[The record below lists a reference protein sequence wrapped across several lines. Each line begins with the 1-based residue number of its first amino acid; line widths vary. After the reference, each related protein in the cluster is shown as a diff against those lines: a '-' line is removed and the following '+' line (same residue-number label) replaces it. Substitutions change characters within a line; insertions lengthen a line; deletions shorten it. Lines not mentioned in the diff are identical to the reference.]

1 MMQIDGRPV
10 KLQIWDTAGQE
21 SFRAITRSYYR
32 NTAGVL
38 LVYDITRRETFQ
50 YLESWLEECVENS
63 DQNLTIVLV
72 GNKCDLED
80 DRAVSVEEGQNF
92 ADQHGLLF
100 IETSAKTSV
109 NVEEAFVRTAQIIYD
124 KYKKG
129 IITLASSQDNN
140 AASTPKGSS
149 KKVSITSAKVRLGN
163 ASLHCQ
169 RRV

>member
-1 MMQIDGRPV
+1 LTNGLFASDHELTIGVEFGTYMMQIDNRPV

-50 YLESWLEECVENS
+50 YLESWLDECVENS

-80 DRAVSVEEGQNF
+80 ERAISVEEGQHF

-109 NVEEAFVRTAQIIYD
+109 NVEEVRRALLLNALII
-124 KYKKG
+124 
-129 IITLASSQDNN
+129 L
-140 AASTPKGSS
+140 
-149 KKVSITSAKVRLGN
+149 SAVRLTH
-163 ASLHCQ
+163 LI
-169 RRV
+169 

>member
-1 MMQIDGRPV
+1 MMQIDNRPV

-50 YLESWLEECVENS
+50 YLESWLDECVENS

-80 DRAVSVEEGQNF
+80 ERAISVEEGQHF

-109 NVEEAFVRTAQIIYD
+109 NVEEVRRALLLNALII
-124 KYKKG
+124 
-129 IITLASSQDNN
+129 L
-140 AASTPKGSS
+140 
-149 KKVSITSAKVRLGN
+149 SAVRLTH
-163 ASLHCQ
+163 LI
-169 RRV
+169 